1 MSNLI
6 PSPGDGLVA
15 AVRAD
20 RAASRFEQR
29 TYAQTRIALAQ
40 IEQAADLQAAR
51 VEAVAYV
58 GKQGMQAVAFV
69 SQVEQQLAQLVPLAA
84 MIVLPSLMAMRFLLS
99 PLNRPVKRAGTFI

>member
-1 MSNLI
+1 MSLI

-15 AVRAD
+15 TRGG

-29 TYAQTRIALAQ
+29 TYVQTRMALAQ

-69 SQVEQQLAQLVPLAA
+69 SQVEQQLAQLVPLATGRLQA
-84 MIVLPSLMAMRFLLS
+84 LADITALS
-99 PLNRPVKRAGTFI
+99 VAEVVGDTVRKVR